1 MLSAARL
8 LSAWEQ
14 VPAPDGF
21 VRAFALLRLAMP
33 EASDEELGR
42 LTSGQR
48 DAALFSLRKRAFGQR
63 LELLMSCPSC
73 GERLELAIQVS
84 ELESAVAAP
93 ESSEL
98 CVDAHGYTVRCRL
111 PTQDDLGTVAAD
123 GPSFSSRA
131 RLLERCLLSAEH
143 SGERVPIDT
152 LPENV
157 VRAIDEAM
165 RVADPAA
172 HFEIGVSCAACSH
185 DWLAPFDIAALLWSE
200 VDAWAE
206 RVLHEVHCLARAYG
220 WREADILALS
230 AKRRF
235 HYLKLAASA

>member
-14 VPAPDGF
+14 VTAPGGF
-21 VRAFALLRLAMP
+21 ERAFALLRLAVP

-48 DAALFSLRKRAFGQR
+48 DAALFALRKRAFGQR

-73 GERLELAIQVS
+73 GERLELGIQVS
-84 ELESAVAAP
+84 ELETALSPPACG
-93 ESSEL
+93 EL
-98 CVDAHGYTVRCRL
+98 CVEAHGYIVRCRL
-111 PTQDDLGTVAAD
+111 PTQHDLGAVTAD
-123 GPSFSSRA
+123 RA
-131 RLLERCLLSAEH
+131 RVPARNRLLERCLIHAEH
-143 SGERVPIDT
+143 SGERLSVDA
-152 LPENV
+152 LPEEV

-165 RVADPAA
+165 RAADPAA
-172 HFEIGVSCAACSH
+172 QLEIGVSCGACGH
-185 DWLAPFDIAALLWSE
+185 DWLSPFDIAALLWSE
-200 VDAWAE
+200 VDAWAR
-206 RVLHEVHCLARAYG
+206 RVLLEVHALARAYG
-220 WREADILALS
+220 WRESEILALS